1 MRAVFDTNVIVAAVL
16 SSRGAPA
23 RLLEAWTE
31 GAFELVTSPHLLG
44 ELRRVLAYPK
54 IRAHITP
61 ADAAG
66 VVSLIETGSVIVE
79 DPQAPPVVTSDD
91 PEDDF
96 VIALA
101 QHTRSILVSGDSDL
115 LVLANRIP
123 VMSPAEFALRLGL

>member
-31 GAFELVTSPHLLG
+31 GAFELVTSPRLLG